1 MVKKL
6 ADLYQ
11 TCPLCGQEF
20 LGEEALRLHVY
31 RHVKG
36 S

>member
-6 ADLYQ
+6 ADLFQ
-11 TCPLCGQEF
+11 TCPFCGQEF
-20 LGEEALRLHVY
+20 LGEEALRLHVP
-31 RHVKG
+31 RHVGG